1 MHQTQRK
8 QAAGFRFCNPFEME
22 HNMYKT
28 FTNLK
33 TSIATAAASLALL
46 ASGPTTAGPGKPGV
60 NPIAPGGTII
70 DIALEE
76 FNGLLSAVLC
86 FGPVDDNP
94 IVDLLSGSDK
104 YTLFAPVDSA
114 FSDLLDRLSEIYETD
129 ITSPCQLDPEL
140 LFTVLAYHVSEGRRF
155 SNSVFNGKNSKE
167 IDMLA
172 GGYVVSFVDA
182 VDGQCRFPIVRHQ
195 CEQRSNSRNRHGVV
209 ADRLAR
215 DRLIRKPTTLHVRG
229 RPHGGRP
236 LLLATA
242 PKFFHSIASAQSSD
256 RLPSRH
262 DHRNRTVD
270 PATDRSR
277 P

>member
-1 MHQTQRK
+1 
-8 QAAGFRFCNPFEME
+8 
-22 HNMYKT
+22 MYKT

-33 TSIATAAASLALL
+33 TSIATAAAALALL

-70 DIALEE
+70 DIALEVNDEGAGE

-182 VDGQCRFPIVRHQ
+182 VDGPMLHDADGQMVSVDSQLFDINASNGVIHVIDTVLLPI
-195 CEQRSNSRNRHGVV
+195 
-209 ADRLAR
+209 D
-215 DRLIRKPTTLHVRG
+215 
-229 RPHGGRP
+229 
-236 LLLATA
+236 
-242 PKFFHSIASAQSSD
+242 
-256 RLPSRH
+256 LPEI
-262 DHRNRTVD
+262 D
-270 PATDRSR
+270 
-277 P
+277 

>member
-1 MHQTQRK
+1 
-8 QAAGFRFCNPFEME
+8 
-22 HNMYKT
+22 MYKT

-70 DIALEE
+70 DIALEVNDEGAGE

-182 VDGQCRFPIVRHQ
+182 VDGPMLHDADGQMVSVDSQLFDINASNGVIHVIDTVLLPI
-195 CEQRSNSRNRHGVV
+195 
-209 ADRLAR
+209 D
-215 DRLIRKPTTLHVRG
+215 
-229 RPHGGRP
+229 
-236 LLLATA
+236 
-242 PKFFHSIASAQSSD
+242 
-256 RLPSRH
+256 LPEI
-262 DHRNRTVD
+262 D
-270 PATDRSR
+270 
-277 P
+277 